1 MITFGSQTTEMP
13 ETIKGAIIPSSAALN
28 LFQNVKTLIPHIQDC
43 DPNWKLNLTSS
54 SKFAVKK
61 WQELN
66 KGREPGKI
74 FSHLP
79 VKEEAARLFSG

>member
-1 MITFGSQTTEMP
+1 MKMITFGSQTTEMP

-28 LFQNVKTLIPHIQDC
+28 LFQNVKTLNIQDC

-61 WQELN
+61 WLRDLRI
-66 KGREPGKI
+66 K
-74 FSHLP
+74 
-79 VKEEAARLFSG
+79 